1 MNIMPYQAEKEKRQA
16 FIYGSAVGG
25 IVGFGIASFLLAAG
39 GIVLY
44 PKLAMQET
52 HVPQAAV
59 EPFDVATSSLFWKE
73 NFLPKP
79 ALAVSAQT
87 PTQQT
92 PTQQGGVVQARQISG
107 QSAGTGGPVSASIPL
122 PSVPIA
128 PTIPAI
134 QATAVGDASTQQAIV
149 QAVPAA
155 PAQATEAVPKAATA
169 SVVTQGANYQ
179 DGRIAFIG
187 GEDVPIQSYKNGT
200 R

>member
-59 EPFDVATSSLFWKE
+59 EPYDVATSSLFWKE

-79 ALAVSAQT
+79 ALAVST
-87 PTQQT
+87 QT

-134 QATAVGDASTQQAIV
+134 QATAVRDASTQQAIV

-155 PAQATEAVPKAATA
+155 PAQATEVVPKAAAA
-169 SVVTQGANYQ
+169 SVVTQGSNYQ

-187 GEDVPIQSYKNGT
+187 GEDVPIQSYENGT

>member
-59 EPFDVATSSLFWKE
+59 EPYDVATSSLFWKE

-79 ALAVSAQT
+79 ALAVST
-87 PTQQT
+87 QT

-155 PAQATEAVPKAATA
+155 PAQATEVVPKAAAA
-169 SVVTQGANYQ
+169 SVVTQGSNYQ

-187 GEDVPIQSYKNGT
+187 GEDVPIQSNENGT

>member
-59 EPFDVATSSLFWKE
+59 EPYDVATSSLFWKE

-79 ALAVSAQT
+79 ALAVSA
-87 PTQQT
+87 QT

-155 PAQATEAVPKAATA
+155 PAQATEAVPKAAAA

-187 GEDVPIQSYKNGT
+187 GEDVPIQSYENGT

>member
-59 EPFDVATSSLFWKE
+59 EPYDVATSSLFWKE

-79 ALAVSAQT
+79 ALAVST
-87 PTQQT
+87 QT

-155 PAQATEAVPKAATA
+155 PAQATEVVPKAAAA
-169 SVVTQGANYQ
+169 SVVTQGSNYQ

-187 GEDVPIQSYKNGT
+187 GEDVPIQSNENGT
-200 R
+200 H

>member
-59 EPFDVATSSLFWKE
+59 EPYDVATSSLFWKE

-87 PTQQT
+87 PTQQ
-92 PTQQGGVVQARQISG
+92 GGVVQARQISS

-169 SVVTQGANYQ
+169 SVVTQGANYR

-187 GEDVPIQSYKNGT
+187 GEDVPIQSNENET